1 MERRLILAIVLS
13 FALLGLYW
21 LLFLNKPVP
30 ARNTSQAVPQAATPS
45 QAPPPAVPLPT
56 EKTGSQKTAKPAVTP
71 APSGQA
77 VSEANEQ
84 SVKVVTPLYSAEWS
98 TRGAVLKSWT
108 LTDVDKNNKYKYADE
123 AGNPLELVNTEPAE
137 LKTSNRYPFAIDSGD
152 QTINEKI
159 NNNKTEF
166 YRASTTSLNIREGRQ
181 GELAFIY
188 DDGAGLRV
196 EKKLLFNGNS
206 YDFGVSISLK
216 VKGEE
221 KSCRLLWG
229 PGIGPASQAVQRQRA
244 GSNRGFVAFSGGKDY
259 RLDDRQFKPVKWATP
274 DPSDVSLLNFN
285 GLVSWSAFEETYFAA
300 LFLVP
305 GGQGTAAFQRQMVDN
320 VPFYYLLVSG
330 AQSAYL
336 GPKELDRLRVLDP
349 QFGSAKKLVQFGFFG
364 GIVEILLIVIRAIY
378 NVIPNWGLAIIVLT
392 ILIKILF
399 FPLTYSSTKSM
410 ARMQEL
416 QPKIK
421 ALRAKYKKSKTDI
434 AQRRQMNEEMM
445 KLYKEHGVNPAGGC
459 LPMLIQLP
467 VFWAIWRLLSVSIEL
482 RQSPFVFWIKDLS
495 VKDPYL
501 VTPILMGVTQ
511 YISQKMT
518 PTGADP
524 SQARMML
531 IMPVIMTFF
540 FLGFPS
546 GLVLY
551 WLSSN
556 VLQIVQQHFMN
567 RMQAKR
573 RANEDRRKK

>member
-21 LLFLNKPVP
+21 IFFLNKPVP
-30 ARNTSQAVPQAATPS
+30 AGSTSQTRPPVTTPS
-45 QAPPPAVPLPT
+45 QAPPPVVPVPV
-56 EKTGSQKTAKPAVTP
+56 EKSGRQTPAKPAVTP
-71 APSGQA
+71 AHSGQA
-77 VSEANEQ
+77 VSAANEQ
-84 SVKVVTPLYSAEWS
+84 PVKVVTPLYSAEWS
-98 TRGAVLKSWT
+98 TRGAVLRSWT
-108 LTDVDKNNKYKYADE
+108 LTDIGKNNKYKYMDE
-123 AGNPLELVNTEPAE
+123 AGNPLQLVNIEPAE
-137 LKTSNRYPFAIDSGD
+137 LKASNRYPFYLDAGD

-166 YRASTTSLNIREGRQ
+166 YKASATSLSINEGKKA
-181 GELAFIY
+181 ELAFVY

-196 EKKLLFNGNS
+196 EKKFLFNGNG

-221 KSCRLLWG
+221 KPYRLLWG
-229 PGIGPASQAVQRQRA
+229 PSIGPASQAVQRQRV
-244 GSNRGFVAFSGGKDY
+244 GSNTGFVVFSGGKDY
-259 RLDDRQFKPVKWATP
+259 RLDDRQFKPNKWATP
-274 DPSDVSLLNFN
+274 DPKDGSLLNFN
-285 GLVSWSAFEETYFAA
+285 GLVSWAAFEETYFAA

-305 GGQGTAAFQRQMVDN
+305 SSQGTAVFQREMVN
-320 VPFYYLLVSG
+320 NFPFYYLLVTG

-336 GPKELDRLRVLDP
+336 GPKELDRLKALDP
-349 QFGSAKKLVQFGFFG
+349 QFGSTKKLVQFGFFG
-364 GIVEILLIVIRAIY
+364 VIVEVLLIVIRAIY
-378 NVIPNWGLAIIVLT
+378 KVIPNWGLAIIILT

-501 VTPILMGVTQ
+501 VTPILMGITQ

>member
-1 MERRLILAIVLS
+1 MERRLILAVVLS
-13 FALLGLYW
+13 FALLAFYW
-21 LLFLNKPVP
+21 IFFLKKPAQVQTSGP
-30 ARNTSQAVPQAATPS
+30 A
-45 QAPPPAVPLPT
+45 APPTQVQNQTLPPALPPAKQ
-56 EKTGSQKTAKPAVTP
+56 EAKPAAKP
-71 APSGQA
+71 AETRVVSAQA
-77 VSEANEQ
+77 VFTENEEM
-84 SVKVVTPLYSAEWS
+84 VKVETPLYLAEWS
-98 TRGAVLKSWT
+98 TKGAVLKSWK
-108 LTDVDKNNKYKYADE
+108 LTDVDKQKKYKYMDE
-123 AGNPLELVNTEPAE
+123 GGNPLELVNIEPPE
-137 LKTSNRYPFAIDSGD
+137 LKVSNRYPFYIDSGD
-152 QTINEKI
+152 QAINEKI
-159 NNNKTEF
+159 NNNKAEF
-166 YRASTTSLNIREGRQ
+166 YRVSTTSLNIREGRPA
-181 GELAFIY
+181 ELSFVY

-196 EKKLLFNGNS
+196 EKKFIFNGSS
-206 YDFGVSISLK
+206 YDFSLAVSLK
-216 VKGEE
+216 IKGEE
-221 KSCRLLWG
+221 KPYRLLWG
-229 PGIGPASQAVQRQRA
+229 PSIGPGSQTMQRQRI
-244 GSNRGFVAFSGGKDY
+244 GSNKGFVAYSGGKEFRMDERSY
-259 RLDDRQFKPVKWATP
+259 KPEKSAYNFVGWA
-274 DPSDVSLLNFN
+274 
-285 GLVSWSAFEETYFAA
+285 AYEETYFTA

-305 GGQGTAAFQRQMVDN
+305 GGQGTAIFQRETVN
-320 VPFYYLLVSG
+320 NIPFYYLSVTG
-330 AQSAYL
+330 AQTAYL
-336 GPKELDRLRVLDP
+336 GPKELDRLKVLDP
-349 QFGSAKKLVQFGFFG
+349 LSGSTKKLVQFGFFG
-364 GIVEILLIVIRAIY
+364 SIVEILLIVLRAIHKAF
-378 NVIPNWGLAIIVLT
+378 PNWGAAIIILT
-392 ILIKILF
+392 IIIKILF

-501 VTPILMGVTQ
+501 VTPILMGITQ
-511 YISQKMT
+511 FISQNMT

-551 WLSSN
+551 WLTSN

-573 RANEDRRKK
+573 KANEDRRKK

>member
-1 MERRLILAIVLS
+1 MERRLILAVVLS
-13 FALLGLYW
+13 FALLAFYW
-21 LLFLNKPVP
+21 IFFLKKPAQVQTAGP
-30 ARNTSQAVPQAATPS
+30 A
-45 QAPPPAVPLPT
+45 APPTQVQTQTLPPALPPAKQ
-56 EKTGSQKTAKPAVTP
+56 EAKPAAKP
-71 APSGQA
+71 AETRVVSAQA
-77 VSEANEQ
+77 VFTKNEEMI
-84 SVKVVTPLYSAEWS
+84 KVETPLYLAEWS
-98 TRGAVLKSWT
+98 TKGAVLKSWK
-108 LTDVDKNNKYKYADE
+108 LTDVDKQKKYKYMDE
-123 AGNPLELVNTEPAE
+123 KGNPLELVNIEPPE
-137 LKTSNRYPFAIDSGD
+137 LKVSNRYPFYIDSGD
-152 QTINEKI
+152 QAINEKI
-159 NNNKTEF
+159 NNNKAEF
-166 YRASTTSLNIREGRQ
+166 YRVSTTSLNIREGRPA
-181 GELAFIY
+181 ELSFVY

-196 EKKLLFNGNS
+196 EKKFIFNGSS
-206 YDFGVSISLK
+206 YDFSLAVSLK
-216 VKGEE
+216 IKGEE
-221 KSCRLLWG
+221 KPYRLLWG
-229 PGIGPASQAVQRQRA
+229 PSIGPGSQTMQRQRI
-244 GSNRGFVAFSGGKDY
+244 GSNKGFVAYSGGKEFRMDERSY
-259 RLDDRQFKPVKWATP
+259 KPEKSAYNFVGWA
-274 DPSDVSLLNFN
+274 
-285 GLVSWSAFEETYFAA
+285 AYEETYFTA

-305 GGQGTAAFQRQMVDN
+305 GGQGTAIFQRETVN
-320 VPFYYLLVSG
+320 NIPFYYLSVTG
-330 AQSAYL
+330 AQTAYL
-336 GPKELDRLRVLDP
+336 GPKELDRLKVLDP
-349 QFGSAKKLVQFGFFG
+349 LSGSTKKLVQFGFFG
-364 GIVEILLIVIRAIY
+364 SIVEILLIVLRAIHKAF
-378 NVIPNWGLAIIVLT
+378 PNWGAAIIILT
-392 ILIKILF
+392 IIIKILF

-501 VTPILMGVTQ
+501 VTPILMGITQ
-511 YISQKMT
+511 FISQKMT

-551 WLSSN
+551 WLTSN

-573 RANEDRRKK
+573 KANEDRRKK